1 MDQKPNEI
9 HQNLIHVKIKQSLFD
24 IMLHG
29 PNIFKY
35 GQVGRF
41 ENQIFIVC
49 KCIMVLQTDDEIV
62 KTDKKSCNPFY

>member
-35 GQVGRF
+35 G
-41 ENQIFIVC
+41 
-49 KCIMVLQTDDEIV
+49 
-62 KTDKKSCNPFY
+62 